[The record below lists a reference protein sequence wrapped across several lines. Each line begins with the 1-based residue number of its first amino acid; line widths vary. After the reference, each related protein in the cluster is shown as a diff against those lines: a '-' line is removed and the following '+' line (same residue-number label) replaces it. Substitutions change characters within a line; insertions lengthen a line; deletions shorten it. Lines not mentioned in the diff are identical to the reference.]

1 MSISKEIKA
10 AGLISVPVL
19 LEAAEGPVTVFLD
32 GEEKQFSSG
41 TACLE
46 ALDGEY
52 EVETI
57 HEVKLVLR
65 KVDHAEN
72 WMQIGQEKVG
82 KDVSFF

>member
-1 MSISKEIKA
+1 MNKSKEIKA

-19 LEAAEGPVTVFLD
+19 LEATEGPVTVFLD
-32 GEEKQFSSG
+32 GEEKRFSSG
-41 TACLE
+41 LDCLA

-65 KVDHAEN
+65 KVDHSEN
-72 WMQIGQEKVG
+72 WMQSGQEKVG